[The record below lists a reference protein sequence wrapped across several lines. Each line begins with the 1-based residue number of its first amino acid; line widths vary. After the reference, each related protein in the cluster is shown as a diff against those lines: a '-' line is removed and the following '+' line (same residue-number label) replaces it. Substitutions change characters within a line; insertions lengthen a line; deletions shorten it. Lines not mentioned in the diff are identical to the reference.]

1 MESGKRKMVAIA
13 LVAVLVVAAAAVVL
27 VSGVMKTASYTAS
40 VTDAAG
46 NKVFL
51 NKTPERIVSCSP
63 AISEIVCSLGL
74 GDKMVAV
81 TSYDDYPAQAKDLV
95 LASHTIGGFYTPN
108 FESIVSYNPDLVLVN
123 SGVPSHQ
130 AVAQQLKEAGYTVV
144 QLYAQENLEEVYKSI
159 ELVGNISGKQ
169 AKATE
174 VISAMDD
181 RIAEIGAK
189 IGSGASKPSVMY
201 VSYTEPGFTNVWP
214 SGADTAIDEIISMA
228 GGVNVFADQ
237 SGWLNPSQEVLIDRA
252 ASVDCLVITSMY
264 SGSDAENMT
273 AFFKA
278 DPIWQNSP
286 AVINNKI
293 YYLQGQAESIFNRQT
308 VRMVDAV
315 QLLAEMLHP
324 GVFSSQIPSDPSG
337 VNLIGDE
344 YENYL
349 TPGTSSQTTSTAIVA
364 TSSRD

>member
-1 MESGKRKMVAIA
+1 M
-13 LVAVLVVAAAAVVL
+13 
-27 VSGVMKTASYTAS
+27 
-40 VTDAAG
+40 
-46 NKVFL
+46 
-51 NKTPERIVSCSP
+51 
-63 AISEIVCSLGL
+63 
-74 GDKMVAV
+74 
-81 TSYDDYPAQAKDLV
+81 
-95 LASHTIGGFYTPN
+95 
-108 FESIVSYNPDLVLVN
+108 
-123 SGVPSHQ
+123 
-130 AVAQQLKEAGYTVV
+130 
-144 QLYAQENLEEVYKSI
+144 YAQDNLEEVYKSI

-169 AKATE
+169 TKATE
-174 VISAMDD
+174 VITAMND

-189 IGSGASKPSVMY
+189 IGSGVSKPSVMY
-201 VSYTEPGFTNVWP
+201 VSYAEPGFTNVWP
-214 SGADTAIDEIISMA
+214 SGANTAIDQIISMA
-228 GGVNVFADQ
+228 GGVNVFADK

-252 ASVDCLVITSMY
+252 ASVDCLVITSMF

-324 GVFSSQIPSDPSG
+324 SLFSSQIPSDPSG

-344 YENYL
+344 YGNYL
-349 TPGTSSQTTSTAIVA
+349 TPGTSSQTTFTAIGA
-364 TSSRD
+364 TISRD